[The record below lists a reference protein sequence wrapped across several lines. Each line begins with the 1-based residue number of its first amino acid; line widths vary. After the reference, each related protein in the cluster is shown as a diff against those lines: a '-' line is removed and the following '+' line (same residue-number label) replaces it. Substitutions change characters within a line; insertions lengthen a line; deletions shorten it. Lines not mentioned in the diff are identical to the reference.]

1 MDPGSLSEE
10 DCKGEIL
17 KLAPNCVGVS
27 QSSVRCRHL
36 NILPLQL
43 WLGSRLLY
51 PPACNISTLGT
62 LENNPGNL
70 DFFCRFVNS
79 GLYLPLVKHS
89 WVLGLQQGEDMKGGP
104 SRAHPRSRRICDTEE
119 GHLWKLASL
128 LLQLQLSLVPGLLG
142 GVPCA
147 HYHQVPEW
155 EASLNQKNDKVL
167 FSFFTSS
174 GVLPLRDSY
183 VSRSV
188 RM

>member
-1 MDPGSLSEE
+1 M
-10 DCKGEIL
+10 
-17 KLAPNCVGVS
+17 
-27 QSSVRCRHL
+27 HL

-51 PPACNISTLGT
+51 PPACNISTLGR
-62 LENNPGNL
+62 LEIIQETWIFYN
-70 DFFCRFVNS
+70 FVNC

-104 SRAHPRSRRICDTEE
+104 SRAHPRSRRIRDTEE
-119 GHLWKLASL
+119 GHFGKLAIL

-142 GVPCA
+142 GIPCA

-155 EASLNQKNDKVL
+155 EASLNNRQNDKVL
-167 FSFFTSS
+167 FSFPTSS
-174 GVLPLRDSY
+174 GDLPRRDSY